1 MRARLWRKRLSGY
14 AWAVLLMLFI
24 LSLSMRTISAA
35 NPTLAS
41 LGPSVTRGIVRFT
54 STDFAA
60 MHGAGF
66 NAATDGGVQDNG
78 AAEAAAGIT
87 GMVWVDAYDNKTCT
101 QTLTNAAIQSLVQA
115 NVSAGQSGLRYM
127 VGDEPTANGCN
138 AAPAYRSMTQAVHA
152 VDPTAKTWVIDDQ
165 FQVGNAVL
173 PNIPMAGTVDILAF
187 DIYPCQS
194 GPCDFSAIDSA
205 VHQIH
210 AAGLT
215 NWEFVIQDFSAS
227 SWRWPTPTEIQ
238 TQFAHWQN
246 SGAIGSWVFAWD
258 YLGGQ
263 VIGQPGNVAALQAI
277 NALPINGA
285 GSSSPSTSSP
295 LASPTAQTSAGSAG
309 TTPAPAV
316 ASPAAAS
323 PTPAQPST
331 NPKPSTVSQPTS
343 NTITSNSN
351 KARNAALMATILG
364 SILVSGLGG
373 SVFVWWR
380 RRRLL

>member
-1 MRARLWRKRLSGY
+1 
-14 AWAVLLMLFI
+14 
-24 LSLSMRTISAA
+24 
-35 NPTLAS
+35 
-41 LGPSVTRGIVRFT
+41 
-54 STDFAA
+54 
-60 MHGAGF
+60 MHAAGF

-101 QTLTNAAIQSLVQA
+101 QTMTNAAIQSLVQA
-115 NVSAGQSGLRYM
+115 NVSGGQGGLRYM
-127 VGDEPTANGCN
+127 VGDEPTANGCG
-138 AAPAYRSMTQAVHA
+138 AAPVYRSITQAVHA
-152 VDPTAKTWVIDDQ
+152 VDATAKTWVIDDQ

-194 GPCDFSAIDSA
+194 GPCDLAAIDRA
-205 VHQIH
+205 VQQIH

-215 NWEFVIQDFSAS
+215 NWEFVVQDFSAR

-238 TQFAHWQN
+238 TQFSHWQN

-285 GSSSPSTSSP
+285 GSASPSTSTP
-295 LASPTAQTSAGSAG
+295 LASPAAKPSAGNTPATAPPAETS
-309 TTPAPAV
+309 PAPASP
-316 ASPAAAS
+316 SPAQS
-323 PTPAQPST
+323 ST
-331 NPKPSTVSQPTS
+331 NPMPSSVSQHTS
-343 NTITSNSN
+343 NTNSSISNN
-351 KARNAALMATILG
+351 ARNAALMAAVLG

-373 SVFVWWR
+373 SVFVWR
-380 RRRLL
+380 RRRRRP